1 MSIVEEIRDLFRD
14 TFHTLPLLILG
25 FLFFFGTMTSNV
37 GILYLLIGHAILVPA
52 LSFLSDPA
60 SNIFPEG
67 EMNIWNTLGS
77 LSSLTIILWTYGQS
91 LGGGNNF
98 LLFLLMIVPYILQA
112 FGFNKSVLFFYNPI
126 AMARSTVYND
136 EDSAYLKSKSGAC
149 AMLPNT
155 STPRINP
162 STWVSHFVFLYGF
175 IMANATA
182 IMNEPVPV
190 QYKSNALSEND
201 GKSNKIAERVNNRK
215 KRSMMVM
222 AFTTIIFALLL
233 AARYLYSDCE
243 GSFMYNAIPIVITGL
258 AGAAWFQILYV
269 DCGIRPADILGIIQG
284 MVSPRMADNPIV
296 CVGA

>member
-14 TFHTLPLLILG
+14 TFYTLPLLILG

-37 GILYLLIGHAILVPA
+37 GVLYLLIGHAILVPA

-60 SNIFPEG
+60 SNIFI
-67 EMNIWNTLGS
+67 NVVSFNTLS
-77 LSSLTIILWTYGQS
+77 SILSLTIVLWTHAQA
-91 LGGGNNF
+91 LGGGLNY

-112 FGFNKSVLFFYNPI
+112 FGFDKSVLFFYNPI
-126 AMARSTVYND
+126 AMARSNVYND
-136 EDSAYLKSKSGAC
+136 EESAYLKSKSGAC

-190 QYKSNALSEND
+190 QYNSNALSENE
-201 GKSNKIAERVNNRK
+201 GKTNKIAERVNNRK
-215 KRSMMVM
+215 KRSMLVM
-222 AFTTIIFALLL
+222 AFTTIIFTLLL
-233 AARYLYSDCE
+233 AARYMYSDCE

-258 AGAAWFQILYV
+258 TGAAWFQILYV

>member
-1 MSIVEEIRDLFRD
+1 MSIVEELRDLFRD
-14 TFHTLPLLILG
+14 TFYTLPLLILG

-37 GILYLLIGHAILVPA
+37 GILYLLIGHIILVPA

-60 SNIFPEG
+60 SNIFPDG
-67 EMNIWNTLGS
+67 EMSIWNTLNS
-77 LSSLTIILWTYGQS
+77 LASLTIVLWSHGQA
-91 LGGGNNF
+91 LGGGYNY

-136 EDSAYLKSKSGAC
+136 EEKGYLDSKSSAC

-155 STPRINP
+155 GTPRINP

-190 QYKSNALSEND
+190 EYNSNTLSQSE
-201 GKSNKIAERVNNRK
+201 GREQKIIERVNNRK

-233 AARYLYSDCE
+233 VARYLYSDCE
-243 GSFMYNAIPIVITGL
+243 GSFMYNAIPIIITGL
-258 AGAAWFQILYV
+258 TGVAWFQILYV

-284 MVSPRMADNPIV
+284 MISPRMADNPIV

>member
-14 TFHTLPLLILG
+14 TFYTLPLLILG

-37 GILYLLIGHAILVPA
+37 GVLYLLIGHAILVPA

-60 SNIFPEG
+60 SNIFI
-67 EMNIWNTLGS
+67 NVVSFNTLS
-77 LSSLTIILWTYGQS
+77 SIFSLTIVLWTHAQA
-91 LGGGNNF
+91 LGGGLNY

-112 FGFNKSVLFFYNPI
+112 FGFDKSVLFFYNPI
-126 AMARSTVYND
+126 AMARSNVYND
-136 EDSAYLKSKSGAC
+136 EESAYLKSKSGAC

-190 QYKSNALSEND
+190 QYNSNALSENE
-201 GKSNKIAERVNNRK
+201 GKTNKIAERVNNRK
-215 KRSMMVM
+215 KRSMLVM

-243 GSFMYNAIPIVITGL
+243 GSFMYNAIPIVITAL
-258 AGAAWFQILYV
+258 TGAAWFQILYV

>member
-14 TFHTLPLLILG
+14 TFYTLPLLILG

-37 GILYLLIGHAILVPA
+37 GVLYLLIGHAILVPA

-60 SNIFPEG
+60 SNIFI
-67 EMNIWNTLGS
+67 NVVSFNTLS
-77 LSSLTIILWTYGQS
+77 SILSLTIVLWTHAQA
-91 LGGGNNF
+91 LGGGLNY

-112 FGFNKSVLFFYNPI
+112 FGFDKSVLFFYNPI
-126 AMARSTVYND
+126 AMARSNVYND
-136 EDSAYLKSKSGAC
+136 EESAYLKSKSGAC

-182 IMNEPVPV
+182 IMNEPAPV
-190 QYKSNALSEND
+190 QYNSNALSEND
-201 GKSNKIAERVNNRK
+201 GKTNKIAERVNNRK
-215 KRSMMVM
+215 KRSMLVM
-222 AFTTIIFALLL
+222 TFTTIIFVLLL
-233 AARYLYSDCE
+233 AARYMYSDCE

-258 AGAAWFQILYV
+258 TGAAWFQILYV

>member
-14 TFHTLPLLILG
+14 TFYTLPLLILG

-37 GILYLLIGHAILVPA
+37 GVLYLLIGHAILVPA

-60 SNIFPEG
+60 SNIFI
-67 EMNIWNTLGS
+67 NVVSFNTLS
-77 LSSLTIILWTYGQS
+77 SIFSLTIVLWTHAQA
-91 LGGGNNF
+91 LGGGLNY

-112 FGFNKSVLFFYNPI
+112 FGFDKSVLFFYNPI
-126 AMARSTVYND
+126 AMARSNVYND
-136 EDSAYLKSKSGAC
+136 EESAYLKSKSGAC

-190 QYKSNALSEND
+190 QYNSNALSENE
-201 GKSNKIAERVNNRK
+201 GKTNKIAERVNNSK
-215 KRSMMVM
+215 KRSMLVM

-233 AARYLYSDCE
+233 AARYMYSDCE
-243 GSFMYNAIPIVITGL
+243 GSFMYNAIPIVITAL
-258 AGAAWFQILYV
+258 TGAAWFQILYV

>member
-14 TFHTLPLLILG
+14 TFYTLPLLILG

-37 GILYLLIGHAILVPA
+37 GVLYLLIGHAILVPA

-60 SNIFPEG
+60 SNIFI
-67 EMNIWNTLGS
+67 NVVSFNTLS
-77 LSSLTIILWTYGQS
+77 SILSLTIVLWTHAQA
-91 LGGGNNF
+91 LGGGLNY

-112 FGFNKSVLFFYNPI
+112 FGFDKSVLFFYNPI
-126 AMARSTVYND
+126 AMARSNVYND
-136 EDSAYLKSKSGAC
+136 EESAYLKSKSGAC

-155 STPRINP
+155 SAPRINP

-182 IMNEPVPV
+182 IMNEPAPV
-190 QYKSNALSEND
+190 QYNSNALSEND
-201 GKSNKIAERVNNRK
+201 GKTNKIAERVTNRK
-215 KRSMMVM
+215 KRSMLVM
-222 AFTTIIFALLL
+222 TFTTIIFVLLL
-233 AARYLYSDCE
+233 AARYMYSDCE

-258 AGAAWFQILYV
+258 TGAAWFQILYV

>member
-14 TFHTLPLLILG
+14 TFYTLPLLILG

-60 SNIFPEG
+60 SNIFI
-67 EMNIWNTLGS
+67 NVVSFNS
-77 LSSLTIILWTYGQS
+77 LTSIFSLTIVLWTHAQA
-91 LGGGNNF
+91 LGGGLNY

-112 FGFNKSVLFFYNPI
+112 FGFDKSVLFFYNPI
-126 AMARSTVYND
+126 AMARSNVYND
-136 EDSAYLKSKSGAC
+136 EESEYLKSKSGAC

-190 QYKSNALSEND
+190 EYNSNALSENE
-201 GKSNKIAERVNNRK
+201 GKTNKIAERVNNRK
-215 KRSMMVM
+215 KRSMLVM
-222 AFTTIIFALLL
+222 AFATIIFLLL
-233 AARYLYSDCE
+233 LFARYIYSDCE

-258 AGAAWFQILYV
+258 TGAAWFQILYV

>member
-14 TFHTLPLLILG
+14 TFYTLPLLILG

-37 GILYLLIGHAILVPA
+37 GVLYLLLGHAILVPA
-52 LSFLSDPA
+52 LSFLSDPE
-60 SNIFPEG
+60 SNIF
-67 EMNIWNTLGS
+67 IQLISFNTLSSILS
-77 LSSLTIILWTYGQS
+77 LILILWTHAQA
-91 LGGGNNF
+91 LGGGLNY
-98 LLFLLMIVPYILQA
+98 LLFVLMIVPYILQA
-112 FGFNKSVLFFYNPI
+112 FGFDKSVLFFFNPI

-136 EDSAYLKSKSGAC
+136 EESEYLKSKSGAC

-190 QYKSNALSEND
+190 EYNSNVLGNND
-201 GKSNKIAERVNNRK
+201 DKANKITERVNNRK
-215 KRSMMVM
+215 KRSTMVM
-222 AFTTIIFALLL
+222 AFTTIIFAILL

-243 GSFMYNAIPIVITGL
+243 GSFMYNAIPIVITAL
-258 AGAAWFQILYV
+258 TGAAWFQILYV

-284 MVSPRMADNPIV
+284 MISPRMADNPIV
-296 CVGA
+296 CVE

>member
-14 TFHTLPLLILG
+14 TFYTLPLLILG

-37 GILYLLIGHAILVPA
+37 GVLYLLIGHAILVPA

-60 SNIFPEG
+60 SNIFI
-67 EMNIWNTLGS
+67 NVVSFNTLS
-77 LSSLTIILWTYGQS
+77 SIFSLTIVLWTHAQA
-91 LGGGNNF
+91 LGGGLNY

-112 FGFNKSVLFFYNPI
+112 FGFDKSVLFFYNPI
-126 AMARSTVYND
+126 AMARSNVYND
-136 EDSAYLKSKSGAC
+136 EESAYLKSKSGAC

-190 QYKSNALSEND
+190 QYNSNALSENE
-201 GKSNKIAERVNNRK
+201 GKTNKIAERVNNRK
-215 KRSMMVM
+215 KRSMLVM
-222 AFTTIIFALLL
+222 TFTTIIFVLLL
-233 AARYLYSDCE
+233 AARYMYSDCE

-258 AGAAWFQILYV
+258 TGAAWFQILYV

>member
-14 TFHTLPLLILG
+14 TFYTLPLLILG

-37 GILYLLIGHAILVPA
+37 GVLYLLIGHAILVPA

-60 SNIFPEG
+60 SNIFI
-67 EMNIWNTLGS
+67 NVVSFNS
-77 LSSLTIILWTYGQS
+77 LSSILSLTIVLWTHAQA
-91 LGGGNNF
+91 LGGGNNY

-112 FGFNKSVLFFYNPI
+112 FGFDKSVLFFYNPI
-126 AMARSTVYND
+126 AMARSNVYND
-136 EDSAYLKSKSGAC
+136 EESAYIKSKSAAC

-155 STPRINP
+155 GTSRINP

-190 QYKSNALSEND
+190 EYNSNTLSQND
-201 GKSNKIAERVNNRK
+201 SNTNKIAERVNHRK
-215 KRSMMVM
+215 KRSMLVM

-258 AGAAWFQILYV
+258 TGAAWFQILYV

>member
-14 TFHTLPLLILG
+14 TFYTLPLLILG

-37 GILYLLIGHAILVPA
+37 GVLYLLIGHVILVPA

-60 SNIFPEG
+60 SNIFIN
-67 EMNIWNTLGS
+67 MVSFNTLS
-77 LSSLTIILWTYGQS
+77 SILSLTIVLWTHAQA
-91 LGGGNNF
+91 LGGGNNY

-112 FGFNKSVLFFYNPI
+112 FGFDKSVLFFYNPI

-136 EDSAYLKSKSGAC
+136 EESAYLDSKSGAC

-155 STPRINP
+155 GKPRINP

-190 QYKSNALSEND
+190 QYNSNVVSEND
-201 GKSNKIAERVNNRK
+201 GKANKIAERVNNRK

-233 AARYLYSDCE
+233 AARYMYSDCE
-243 GSFMYNAIPIVITGL
+243 GSFVYNAIPIVITAL
-258 AGAAWFQILYV
+258 TGAAWFQILYV

>member
-1 MSIVEEIRDLFRD
+1 
-14 TFHTLPLLILG
+14 
-25 FLFFFGTMTSNV
+25 
-37 GILYLLIGHAILVPA
+37 
-52 LSFLSDPA
+52 
-60 SNIFPEG
+60 
-67 EMNIWNTLGS
+67 
-77 LSSLTIILWTYGQS
+77 
-91 LGGGNNF
+91 
-98 LLFLLMIVPYILQA
+98 MIVPYILQA

-190 QYKSNALSEND
+190 QYNSNALSEND
-201 GKSNKIAERVNNRK
+201 GKKNKIAERVNNRK